1 MTKSKE
7 KTVESLS
14 TSLPLQLRLCRQKAG
29 LSMREVAKR
38 IHKTAATIS
47 KWESGETT
55 PYGDTLLMLCK
66 IYNVDIT
73 AFYGVA
79 TPQSIRITPAETRLI
94 ELYRNATKDAK
105 CNCNCSGKMP
115 EKLILFIIRTQNRNN
130 GMIKI

>member
-14 TSLPLQLRLCRQKAG
+14 TSLPLQLRLCRQNVG

-38 IHKTAATIS
+38 INKTAATIS

-94 ELYRNATKDAK
+94 ELYRNATKDAQNVTVTVLEK
-105 CNCNCSGKMP
+105 CQKN
-115 EKLILFIIRTQNRNN
+115 
-130 GMIKI
+130 

>member
-1 MTKSKE
+1 MTKPKE
-7 KTVESLS
+7 KTAESLS

-66 IYNVDIT
+66 IYNV
-73 AFYGVA
+73 A

-94 ELYRNATKDAK
+94 ELYRNATKDAQNVTITVLEK
-105 CNCNCSGKMP
+105 CQKN
-115 EKLILFIIRTQNRNN
+115 
-130 GMIKI
+130 

>member
-7 KTVESLS
+7 ITVESLS

-94 ELYRNATKDAK
+94 ELYRNATKDAQNVTVTVLEK
-105 CNCNCSGKMP
+105 CQKN
-115 EKLILFIIRTQNRNN
+115 
-130 GMIKI
+130 

>member
-1 MTKSKE
+1 MTKPKE
-7 KTVESLS
+7 KTAESLS

-73 AFYGVA
+73 ALCVA

-94 ELYRNATKDAK
+94 ELYRNATKDAQNVTVTVLEK
-105 CNCNCSGKMP
+105 CQKN
-115 EKLILFIIRTQNRNN
+115 
-130 GMIKI
+130 